1 MIVLLSG
8 GLDSAVVLA
17 MTPRG
22 SLCIGFDYGQPHKI
36 ELERAA
42 MIAEH
47 YKARLEIVRLPNLPK
62 VNDVVF
68 GGRNMVFA
76 SVAIAMAQARGHG
89 SIWIGCNASDWA
101 EFPDCRPLFWQS
113 MGAAAEAYGVSLVT
127 PLIQM
132 SKTEVAATARQ
143 LNVPIELTW
152 SCYSPQN
159 GQPCR
164 KCLACETR
172 EKALQCS

>member
-17 MTPRG
+17 MYPK
-22 SLCIGFDYGQPHKI
+22 SVCIGFDYGQPHKI

-42 MIAEH
+42 KVAAY
-47 YKARLEIVRLPNLPK
+47 YKAPFETISLPAMPK

-68 GGRNMVFA
+68 AGRNMVFA
-76 SVAIAMAQARGHG
+76 SVAIAIAQARDHK
-89 SIWIGCNASDWA
+89 SVRVGCNASDRLR
-101 EFPDCRPLFWQS
+101 FPDCHPSFWHHINE
-113 MGAAAEAYGVSLVT
+113 AASAYSVRVT
-127 PLIQM
+127 APLIRM
-132 SKTEVAATARQ
+132 SKTEIAVRARQ

-159 GQPCR
+159 SEPCGE
-164 KCLACETR
+164 CLACKTR
-172 EKALQCS
+172 EEALK